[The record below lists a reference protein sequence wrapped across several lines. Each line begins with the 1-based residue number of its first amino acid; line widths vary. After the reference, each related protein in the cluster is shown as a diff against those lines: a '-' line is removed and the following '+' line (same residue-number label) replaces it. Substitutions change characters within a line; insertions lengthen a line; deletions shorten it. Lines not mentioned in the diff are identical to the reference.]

1 MWSKKKIFGAIAIF
15 FTVKAILATIIIV
28 FSGVDLNAPMVE
40 PGTSRKLLQSVPGL
54 QNISDIA
61 FSTLCEVHGEP
72 MTSLATGKVSCKC
85 DAPYMNKAGVPCAY
99 KGKSKLTAF
108 LISFFVGSFGADWF
122 YLASGDAGYIVAG
135 VFKLLTFGCCG
146 IWALVDWIR
155 ILANGFPDGAGEP
168 LYGDM

>member
-1 MWSKKKIFGAIAIF
+1 MWSKKKIFSAIAIF

-28 FSGVDLNAPMVE
+28 FSGVNFNEQIADLKVIDVA
-40 PGTSRKLLQSVPGL
+40 GRQLLQGNNNQTDCGNGDLVE
-54 QNISDIA
+54 N
-61 FSTLCEVHGEP
+61 VR
-72 MTSLATGKVSCKC
+72 TGAQSCNCHSGFMDDGKKKC
-85 DAPYMNKAGVPCAY
+85 SY

-122 YLASGDAGYIVAG
+122 YLANGDAGYIVAG

-155 ILANGFPDGAGEP
+155 ILANGFPDGSGMP
-168 LYGDM
+168 LYNDM